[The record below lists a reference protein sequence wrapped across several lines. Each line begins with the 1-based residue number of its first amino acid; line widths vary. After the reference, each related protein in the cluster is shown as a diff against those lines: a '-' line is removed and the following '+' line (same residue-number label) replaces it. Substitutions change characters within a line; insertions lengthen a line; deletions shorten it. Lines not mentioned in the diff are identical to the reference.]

1 MIILRIYPIFSHFYR
16 ASFLQD
22 GSRHPDVL
30 HKRHFAQFGH
40 YTCAAL
46 FIENVCV
53 QFRSDHT
60 ILFHSTS
67 SSTSIKQYVQL
78 RLVLENERQT
88 YSEFLLRFPSQTPLL
103 LVHRFRPPF
112 QATTAA
118 PVSGCPAACQT
129 RRQTEESSRSRPCSP
144 RVSYITF
151 RPPVATNVPRSTALN
166 HSLSN
171 SQSVNQVPVTRRCD
185 TRPGTPARR
194 LAACGGASPHTQ
206 RVSRHDCISRACP
219 RSAPQQPRALQLQ
232 QPAQRAALQAS
243 PRHTRPP
250 ASPCP
255 AHLHSPR
262 RATRS

>member
-1 MIILRIYPIFSHFYR
+1 MINIKYDSADEPHCNICGLNINMHTAHT
-16 ASFLQD
+16 AS
-22 GSRHPDVL
+22 GSVEVHRVH
-30 HKRHFAQFGH
+30 
-40 YTCAAL
+40 AAL
-46 FIENVCV
+46 FIEDVCADL
-53 QFRSDHT
+53 RSDHI
-60 ILFHSTS
+60 ILSHLTS
-67 SSTSIKQYVQL
+67 STTSIKQYAQL

-88 YSEFLLRFPSQTPLL
+88 YSEFPLRFPSQTPLL

-171 SQSVNQVPVTRRCD
+171 SQSVNQVPVTRRFD

-219 RSAPQQPRALQLQ
+219 RSALQQPRALQL
-232 QPAQRAALQAS
+232 
-243 PRHTRPP
+243 
-250 ASPCP
+250 
-255 AHLHSPR
+255 
-262 RATRS
+262 

>member
-1 MIILRIYPIFSHFYR
+1 MHTAHTASGSVEVHHVR
-16 ASFLQD
+16 AA
-22 GSRHPDVL
+22 V
-30 HKRHFAQFGH
+30 
-40 YTCAAL
+40 
-46 FIENVCV
+46 FIGDDRV
-53 QFRSDHT
+53 QHQYDHI
-60 ILFHSTS
+60 ILFHLTS
-67 SSTSIKQYVQL
+67 STTSIKQYAQL

-88 YSEFLLRFPSQTPLL
+88 YSEFPLRFPSQTPLL

-129 RRQTEESSRSRPCSP
+129 RRQTEESSRSRPRSP

-171 SQSVNQVPVTRRCD
+171 SQSVNQVPVTRRFD

-206 RVSRHDCISRACP
+206 RVLRHDCISRARPC
-219 RSAPQQPRALQLQ
+219 SASQ

-243 PRHTRPP
+243 LRHTRPL

>member
-1 MIILRIYPIFSHFYR
+1 MINIKYDSADEPHCNICGLNINMHTAHT
-16 ASFLQD
+16 AS
-22 GSRHPDVL
+22 GSVEVHRVH
-30 HKRHFAQFGH
+30 
-40 YTCAAL
+40 AAL
-46 FIENVCV
+46 FIEDVCADL
-53 QFRSDHT
+53 RSDH
-60 ILFHSTS
+60 IMLSHLTS
-67 SSTSIKQYVQL
+67 STTSIKQYAQL

-88 YSEFLLRFPSQTPLL
+88 YSEFPLRFPSQTPLL

-129 RRQTEESSRSRPCSP
+129 RRQTEESSRSRPRSP
-144 RVSYITF
+144 RVSYLTF

-171 SQSVNQVPVTRRCD
+171 SQSVNQVPVTRRFD

-206 RVSRHDCISRACP
+206 RVLRHDCVSRACP
-219 RSAPQQPRALQLQ
+219 CSASQ

-243 PRHTRPP
+243 LRHTRPL

-255 AHLHSPR
+255 AHLHFPR